1 MDQGPGRSYAR
12 IYKGLQRRPVHQALE
27 TAVAQSGGRIV
38 YSSGPNRGPLFLG
51 IEDPAGRPTALC
63 AYVFTATH
71 QKIRNRP
78 PDEHRFQV
86 RYGDVNSDAW
96 KAEDHP
102 VGFDPLGSD
111 VTLVLGVH
119 EEAGVFVAVD
129 PIAYDPLPMGIS
141 VFFKD
146 AEVEAA
152 QRDGWHV
159 WERDNIVGARRR
171 DPRTELGLETLVAFR
186 PDRLFNYIQFE
197 RTAQRLGLD
206 PPLRF
211 RTAQEA
217 AGGEGSDDLHVLERQ
232 FGLKAQ
238 EILDIIDERPRL
250 GTAVRGGVAERHL
263 EKALEADPAV
273 TDIQLGDTDGPPDFI
288 VGVRGSP
295 SSVSI
300 ECKNASP
307 KPYSDGTFK
316 VETQKTRA
324 SKGDP
329 KSRLY
334 DPSQFDVVAACV
346 YGPTSEWAFRYKH
359 SSLLVRD
366 SKFEDRI
373 APVQRIDESWT
384 TSLEEALEQA

>member
-1 MDQGPGRSYAR
+1 MNQDPGRSYAR
-12 IYKGLQRRPVHQALE
+12 IYKGLQRKPGHR
-27 TAVAQSGGRIV
+27 AVEAAITQSGGRIIS
-38 YSSGPNRGPLFLG
+38 SSGPSQGPLFLG
-51 IEDPAGRPTALC
+51 VEDPAGRPTALC

-71 QKIRNRP
+71 QQIRNRP

-86 RYGDVNSDAW
+86 RYGDVNSDLW

-111 VTLVLGVH
+111 TTLVLGVH
-119 EEAGVFVAVD
+119 EKADLLIAVD

-152 QRDGWHV
+152 QEHGWHV
-159 WERDNIVGARRR
+159 WERDNIAGVRRG
-171 DPRTELGLETLVAFR
+171 DTRTELGLETLVAFK
-186 PDRLFNYIQFE
+186 PEMLFRYVQFE

-211 RTAQEA
+211 RAAQEA
-217 AGGEGSDDLHVLERQ
+217 GAGEGSDELHGLERQ

-263 EKALEADPAV
+263 EKKLESDP
-273 TDIQLGDTDGPPDFI
+273 DIAEIRLGEVDGPPDFI
-288 VGVRGSP
+288 VAVHERSED
-295 SSVSI
+295 VSI

-307 KPYSDGTFK
+307 QPYSDGNFK

-334 DPSQFDVVAACV
+334 EPTQFDVVAACM
-346 YGPTSEWAFRYKH
+346 YGPLKEWTFRYKR
-359 SSLLVRD
+359 SALLTRD
-366 SKFEDRI
+366 TRFEDRI
-373 APVQRIDESWT
+373 APIQRIDGSWAP
-384 TSLEEALEQA
+384 SLQGALAT

>member
-1 MDQGPGRSYAR
+1 
-12 IYKGLQRRPVHQALE
+12 
-27 TAVAQSGGRIV
+27 
-38 YSSGPNRGPLFLG
+38 
-51 IEDPAGRPTALC
+51 
-63 AYVFTATH
+63 
-71 QKIRNRP
+71 
-78 PDEHRFQV
+78 
-86 RYGDVNSDAW
+86 
-96 KAEDHP
+96 
-102 VGFDPLGSD
+102 
-111 VTLVLGVH
+111 
-119 EEAGVFVAVD
+119 
-129 PIAYDPLPMGIS
+129 

-152 QRDGWHV
+152 RRDGWHV
-159 WERDNIVGARRR
+159 WERDNIVGARRG

-186 PDRLFNYIQFE
+186 QDRLFSYIQFE

-217 AGGEGSDDLHVLERQ
+217 AEGEGSDDLHVLERQ

-263 EKALEADPAV
+263 EKELEDNPAV
-273 TDIQLGDTDGPPDFI
+273 TDIKLGETDGPPDFV
-288 VGVRGSP
+288 VGVHGRPGN
-295 SSVSI
+295 VSI

-334 DPSQFDVVAACV
+334 DASQFDVVAACV
-346 YGPTSEWAFRYKH
+346 YGPTNEWAFRYKR
-359 SSLLVRD
+359 SSLLARD
-366 SKFEDRI
+366 GKFEDRI
-373 APVQRIDESWT
+373 APIQKIDESWAH
-384 TSLEEALEQA
+384 SLEEALKQV

>member
-1 MDQGPGRSYAR
+1 LGVEDPDG
-12 IYKGLQRRPVHQALE
+12 RPV
-27 TAVAQSGGRIV
+27 
-38 YSSGPNRGPLFLG
+38 
-51 IEDPAGRPTALC
+51 ALC

-71 QKIRNRP
+71 QQIRNRP

-86 RYGDVNSDAW
+86 RYGDVNSDSW

-111 VTLVLGVH
+111 ITLVLGVH
-119 EEAGVFVAVD
+119 EAADLFIAVD

-152 QRDGWHV
+152 QEHGWHV
-159 WERDNIVGARRR
+159 WERDNIAGARRGN
-171 DPRTELGLETLVAFR
+171 PRTELGLETLVAFK
-186 PDRLFNYIQFE
+186 PELFFNYIQFE

-206 PPLRF
+206 PPFRF
-211 RTAQEA
+211 RAAQEVG
-217 AGGEGSDDLHVLERQ
+217 AGKSSDDLHDLERQ
-232 FGLKAQ
+232 FGLRAQ

-263 EKALEADPAV
+263 EKALEDDPVV
-273 TDIQLGDTDGPPDFI
+273 TDIKLGEVDGPPDFI
-288 VGVRGSP
+288 VGVHGS
-295 SSVSI
+295 SSRVSI

-307 KPYSDGTFK
+307 QPYSDGTFK

-334 DPSQFDVVAACV
+334 EPTQFDMVAACM
-346 YGPTSEWAFRYKH
+346 YGPSSEWAFRYKR
-359 SSLLVRD
+359 SALLTRD
-366 SKFEDRI
+366 ARFRDRV
-373 APVQRIDESWT
+373 APIQRIDDSWAR
-384 TSLEEALEQA
+384 SLKEALS

>member
-1 MDQGPGRSYAR
+1 MDEGSGRSYAR
-12 IYKGLQRRPVHQALE
+12 LYESLKRGNAHRAIEA
-27 TAVAQSGGRIV
+27 AVERSGGRVV
-38 YSSGPNRGPLFLG
+38 YSSGPSRGPLFLG
-51 IEDPAGRPTALC
+51 IENPDGRPIALC

-71 QKIRNRP
+71 QQIRNRP
-78 PDEHRFQV
+78 LDEHRFQV

-111 VTLVLGVH
+111 TTVVLGVH
-119 EEAGVFVAVD
+119 EEADLLIAVD

-146 AEVEAA
+146 AEVAAA
-152 QRDGWHV
+152 QEKGWHV
-159 WERDNIVGARRR
+159 WERDNIAGVRRE
-171 DPRTELGLETLVAFR
+171 DKRTELGLETLVAFK
-186 PDRLFNYIQFE
+186 PEMLFRYVQFE

-211 RTAQEA
+211 RAAQEA
-217 AGGEGSDDLHVLERQ
+217 GAGEGSDEFHDLERQ
-232 FGLKAQ
+232 FSLKAQ

-263 EKALEADPAV
+263 EKALQSDPDIAAIRLGEA
-273 TDIQLGDTDGPPDFI
+273 DGPPDFI
-288 VGVRGSP
+288 VGVRGRSDD
-295 SSVSI
+295 VSI

-307 KPYSDGTFK
+307 QPYSDGTFK

-334 DPSQFDVVAACV
+334 EPAQFDVVAACM
-346 YGPTSEWAFRYKH
+346 YGPLKEWTFRYKR
-359 SSLLVRD
+359 SELLMRD
-366 SKFEDRI
+366 TRFEDRI
-373 APVQRIDESWT
+373 AAIQRIDGSWAP
-384 TSLEEALEQA
+384 SLQQALAA

>member
-1 MDQGPGRSYAR
+1 MNEGSGRSYAR
-12 IYKGLQRRPVHQALE
+12 LYEGLKRGKAHRGIEAAIE
-27 TAVAQSGGRIV
+27 RSGGRVI
-38 YSSGPNRGPLFLG
+38 YSSGASRGPLFLG
-51 IEDPAGRPTALC
+51 IEDLEGRPMALC

-71 QKIRNRP
+71 QQIRNRP

-111 VTLVLGVH
+111 TTLVLGVH
-119 EEAGVFVAVD
+119 EEADLFIAVD

-152 QRDGWHV
+152 LEHGWHV
-159 WERDNIVGARRR
+159 WERDNIAGIRRG
-171 DPRTELGLETLVAFR
+171 DTRTELGLETLVAFK
-186 PDRLFNYIQFE
+186 PEMLFRYVQFE

-211 RTAQEA
+211 RAAQEA
-217 AGGEGSDDLHVLERQ
+217 GAGEGSDELHGLERQ

-263 EKALEADPAV
+263 EKALKNDPDIAKIRLGEA
-273 TDIQLGDTDGPPDFI
+273 DGPPDFV
-288 VGVRGSP
+288 VGVHGRSDH
-295 SSVSI
+295 VSI

-307 KPYSDGTFK
+307 QPYSDGTFK

-334 DPSQFDVVAACV
+334 EPNQFDVVAACM
-346 YGPTSEWAFRYKH
+346 YGPLKEWTFRYKR
-359 SSLLVRD
+359 SVLLTRD
-366 SKFEDRI
+366 TRFEDRI
-373 APVQRIDESWT
+373 AAIQRIDESWVP
-384 TSLEEALEQA
+384 SLQQALAV

>member
-1 MDQGPGRSYAR
+1 VEA
-12 IYKGLQRRPVHQALE
+12 
-27 TAVAQSGGRIV
+27 AVAQGGGRIV

-51 IEDPAGRPTALC
+51 VEDPEGRPIALC

-71 QKIRNRP
+71 QEIRNRP
-78 PDEHRFQV
+78 PDEHRFQI

-119 EEAGVFVAVD
+119 EDADLFIAVD

-159 WERDNIVGARRR
+159 WERDNIAGARRG

-186 PDRLFNYIQFE
+186 PNRLFSYIQFE

-217 AGGEGSDDLHVLERQ
+217 AEREGSDDLHVLERQ

-263 EKALEADPAV
+263 EKALEDDPAV
-273 TDIQLGDTDGPPDFI
+273 TDIKLGETDGPPDFI
-288 VGVRGSP
+288 VGVHGSP
-295 SSVSI
+295 SRISI

-346 YGPTSEWAFRYKH
+346 YGPTSEWAFRYKR
-359 SSLLVRD
+359 SSLLARD
-366 SKFEDRI
+366 GKFEDRI
-373 APVQRIDESWT
+373 APVQKIDESWAH
-384 TSLEEALEQA
+384 SLEEALK

>member
-1 MDQGPGRSYAR
+1 MDQDPGRSYAR
-12 IYKGLQRRPVHQALE
+12 IYKGLQRKPVHRAVE
-27 TAVAQSGGRIV
+27 AAVAQGGGRIV

-51 IEDPAGRPTALC
+51 VEDPEGRPIALC

-71 QKIRNRP
+71 QEIRNRP
-78 PDEHRFQV
+78 PDEHRFQI

-119 EEAGVFVAVD
+119 EDADLFIAVD

-159 WERDNIVGARRR
+159 WERDNIAGARRG

-186 PDRLFNYIQFE
+186 PNRLFSYIQFE

-217 AGGEGSDDLHVLERQ
+217 AEREGSDDLHVLERQ

-263 EKALEADPAV
+263 EKALEDDPAV
-273 TDIQLGDTDGPPDFI
+273 TDIKLGETDGPPDFI
-288 VGVRGSP
+288 VGVHGSP
-295 SSVSI
+295 SRISI

-346 YGPTSEWAFRYKH
+346 YGPTSEWAFRYKR
-359 SSLLVRD
+359 SSLLARD
-366 SKFEDRI
+366 GKFEDRI
-373 APVQRIDESWT
+373 APVQKIDESWAH
-384 TSLEEALEQA
+384 SLEEALK